1 MLAITELHQYLNK
14 YPWAKVKDISRSLG
28 LSRKA
33 TSKLLHYNSETFQKN
48 ELNRWSLCDENDMG
62 ALLDAAKILP
72 PPITEKNSIIVD
84 NIDLVERIKGL
95 LKASSD
101 LKASIIADRLE
112 ANRRLVSRTL
122 HSFKDVF
129 AKTAS
134 NQWFIRSDYLD
145 NSTGVD
151 AEFSDVIGTATKT
164 SILPVLS
171 YVETALSPQ
180 QAVIEAR
187 LDRNFLILAAPGTGK
202 THTLIERLVYTI
214 SKASGEVEPGEL
226 LVLSF
231 SRAAV
236 AEIRERISR
245 AIADGAPSSLRY
257 VQVKTF
263 DAYATWLLNDGDYDI
278 AGKSYDQ
285 RIKLLTAKLAA
296 LQLEQVTQ
304 RISRS
309 RYLFVDE
316 IQDIVGPRADMV
328 FELVKRILARK
339 GSVTLL
345 GDPNQSIH
353 DWSREEGKQTEA
365 AEFLE
370 KTRNHLSDRLEQFE
384 LKESH
389 RYETPE
395 MKQLAAKAKLILDNS
410 GFAPK
415 DKFAALKE
423 LIPDISLEKLIE
435 GFNTKSVDALLCRT
449 NAEVFQWRNW
459 HKEKGNACIVNAGAD
474 GRPWPAWIGE
484 AVMYYQSEVLAYEN
498 FVSRIFSNTAPL
510 TSPSLGDI
518 EELLNNEGLLRHGL
532 INLNDLAFRLQY
544 PCPAKKGDSAEK
556 GLILSTIHKAKGLEY
571 KNVVTM
577 TSNKKNISEEDVR
590 VLYVAVTRAKRS
602 ISLMQ
607 KKQAP
612 FLAQYMKKGRGG
624 HFRYA
629 VNGTKFNQILGL
641 EDFDLDTLFVLE
653 NEGIDQE
660 SLDKYL
666 ALRRESSKYVIKP
679 VSRITEFNLNYAL
692 FMISENDSVKICGVS
707 KLLQKDINAM
717 SLKKENNTWVAAY
730 GDKGAVMDLGFIDNY
745 QTIVH
750 PRQSPIL
757 ARHIGPA
764 GIMVFPS
771 IQGFYPLSRATG
783 E

>member
-48 ELNRWSLCDENDMG
+48 ELNRWSLCDGNDMG
-62 ALLDAAKILP
+62 ALLDAAKTLP

-101 LKASIIADRLE
+101 LKASIIADRLD

-129 AKTAS
+129 DKTAS

-202 THTLIERLVYTI
+202 TYTLIERLVYAITQ
-214 SKASGEVEPGEL
+214 SYGQVDAGEL

-231 SRAAV
+231 TRAAV
-236 AEIRERISR
+236 GEIRERISL
-245 AIADGAPSSLRY
+245 AISDGAPSSLRY

-263 DAYATWLLNDGDYDI
+263 DAYATWLLNDGGYDI
-278 AGKSYDQ
+278 VGKTYDA
-285 RIKLLTAKLAA
+285 RIKLLTQRLESM
-296 LQLEQVTQ
+296 QLNQMTQ

-316 IQDIVGPRADMV
+316 IQDLVGVRADMV

-345 GDPNQSIH
+345 GDPHQSLNDYQIT
-353 DWSREEGKQTEA
+353 GKQTES
-365 AEFLE
+365 AEFLL
-370 KTRNHLSDRLEQFE
+370 KVRNHLSGRLEQFE
-384 LKESH
+384 LEDSH
-389 RYETPE
+389 RYETTE
-395 MKQLAAKAKLILDNS
+395 MKQLAANAKLVLENAEMTVD
-410 GFAPK
+410 
-415 DKFAALKE
+415 DKFSALVA
-423 LIPDISLEKLIE
+423 LIPEISQAKLIE

-459 HKEKGNACIVNAGAD
+459 HKEQGNACIVNAGAI

-484 AVMYYQSEVLAYEN
+484 AVMHYQSEVLAYEN
-498 FVSRIFSNTAPL
+498 LVSRIFSNTDLLSSPTETEVNDFLNKQHPL
-510 TSPSLGDI
+510 PY
-518 EELLNNEGLLRHGL
+518 L
-532 INLNDLAFRLQY
+532 I
-544 PCPAKKGDSAEK
+544 
-556 GLILSTIHKAKGLEY
+556 
-571 KNVVTM
+571 
-577 TSNKKNISEEDVR
+577 
-590 VLYVAVTRAKRS
+590 
-602 ISLMQ
+602 
-607 KKQAP
+607 
-612 FLAQYMKKGRGG
+612 
-624 HFRYA
+624 
-629 VNGTKFNQILGL
+629 
-641 EDFDLDTLFVLE
+641 
-653 NEGIDQE
+653 
-660 SLDKYL
+660 
-666 ALRRESSKYVIKP
+666 
-679 VSRITEFNLNYAL
+679 
-692 FMISENDSVKICGVS
+692 
-707 KLLQKDINAM
+707 
-717 SLKKENNTWVAAY
+717 
-730 GDKGAVMDLGFIDNY
+730 
-745 QTIVH
+745 
-750 PRQSPIL
+750 PI
-757 ARHIGPA
+757 
-764 GIMVFPS
+764 
-771 IQGFYPLSRATG
+771 
-783 E
+783 